1 MKRLNEMKDYI
12 KPAAAAVA
20 LMLVA
25 GPAAAAD
32 YWLAAKAYT
41 KTLPDGSTVPMW
53 GYVEDTGDGTNAHC
67 YDITGGGSVALR
79 NACVAALPDPVAPGP
94 RLTVQPNET
103 LFRIYLTN
111 GLPEPTSIVVPG
123 QEIPFSSNTVT
134 GPTWNDGTTGP
145 RTDPAQRVRSFGVET
160 AANGGRR
167 AYVWANSRGN
177 PFVSPG
183 TFIYHSGTHPQ
194 KQVYMGLYG
203 AVTKDEVAEDIVTG
217 TSAEAYPDVPYDNE
231 VILFYSDIDPAHNAA
246 VAALDSTYT
255 PIKYNAKWFLIN
267 GEPYEA
273 GMADIPAGLAS
284 VPGTNTRSDTLIR
297 FLSAAS
303 ETHVPV
309 LQGLRMT
316 IHAEDGNPYTWQ
328 NGDTVGGTAPRTQY
342 SALLPPLK
350 TKDAIIQPTSEGRY
364 AVYDGN
370 GYMTNPSNI
379 DDFAVGD
386 TVGGMLRFLAVSD
399 ANLVPVAVNDTA
411 TTAEDT
417 PVDID
422 VVLNDSDPDGNG
434 LTVVSVTVPTSGT
447 AVISNPDCCVLY
459 TPNPDFNGMDQFDY
473 TITDGNGVTSTAT
486 AFVDV
491 TVTAVNDPPSITSTP
506 VTTATTAV
514 LYSYDVEATDV
525 DLGDTPPDVLSFSL
539 TLGPAGMTIDAATG
553 LIEWTPTVQDNAASY
568 DVTVVVTDSALAI
581 DTQNYTIVNTLVNVA
596 PTITTTPVTTA
607 TAGQAYSYDVD
618 ATDPDLGDTQTYS
631 LDVSPAGMTID
642 AATGVIDWTP
652 TMAQLGDNAVTVTVT
667 DFNGLPAEQ
676 TYTVTVGAAAGALF
690 FSTAGNATV
699 PGVPDPS
706 NNADIYAYD
715 GAIYSRILDSG
726 FSGNIDALYVVDAD
740 TFYVSFA
747 NNGGVTNGGLT
758 LQDEDIGLYDA
769 GTWTLYYDGSATGLG
784 GTGTGYDIDAISI
797 AGGVLY
803 FSTVGNVNVG
813 GLGAGDDADI
823 YSYDGTAYARVF
835 DASANGLPGNA
846 DIDGLTV
853 QGTTY
858 YMSFNRNGGTA
869 VPGLGNVSDEAV
881 VSFNGAF
888 SPYFSGPGLTTNG
901 HDVDAVHVP

>member
-1 MKRLNEMKDYI
+1 MKDYI

-41 KTLPDGSTVPMW
+41 KTLPDGSSVPMW

-231 VILFYSDIDPAHNAA
+231 VVLFYSDIDPAHNAA

-823 YSYDGTAYARVF
+823 YSHDGTAYARVF

-869 VPGLGNVSDEAV
+869 VPGLGSVSDEAV
-881 VSFNGAF
+881 VSFNGANWAV
-888 SPYFSGPGLTTNG
+888 YFSGPGLTTNG

>member
-41 KTLPDGSTVPMW
+41 KTLPDGSSVPMW

-231 VILFYSDIDPAHNAA
+231 VVLFYSDIDPAHNAA

-386 TVGGMLRFLAVSD
+386 TVGGMLRFLAVSG

-568 DVTVVVTDSALAI
+568 DVTVVVTDSASAI

-667 DFNGLPAEQ
+667 DFNSLTDTQ
-676 TYTVTVGAAAGALF
+676 TYTVTVDAAAGALF
-690 FSTAGNATV
+690 FSTSGNAAV
-699 PGVPDPS
+699 PGVASPY

-747 NNGGVTNGGLT
+747 NDNGVTNGGLT

-769 GTWTLYYDGSATGLG
+769 GTWTLYFDGSASGLG
-784 GTGTGYDIDAISI
+784 GTGNGYDIDAISI
-797 AGGVLY
+797 VGTTLY
-803 FSTVGNVNVG
+803 FSTLGTGNVG
-813 GLGAGDDADI
+813 GLGAADDADI
-823 YSYDGTAYARVF
+823 YSYNGTAYARVF
-835 DASANGLPGNA
+835 DASASGLPGNA

-858 YMSFNRNGGTA
+858 YMSFNRNGGTN
-869 VPGLGNVSDEAV
+869 VPGLGSVSDEAV

-888 SPYFSGPGLTTNG
+888 SLYFSGPGLTTNG

>member
-1 MKRLNEMKDYI
+1 MKDYI

-823 YSYDGTAYARVF
+823 YSHDGTAYARVF

-869 VPGLGNVSDEAV
+869 VPG
-881 VSFNGAF
+881 
-888 SPYFSGPGLTTNG
+888 
-901 HDVDAVHVP
+901 